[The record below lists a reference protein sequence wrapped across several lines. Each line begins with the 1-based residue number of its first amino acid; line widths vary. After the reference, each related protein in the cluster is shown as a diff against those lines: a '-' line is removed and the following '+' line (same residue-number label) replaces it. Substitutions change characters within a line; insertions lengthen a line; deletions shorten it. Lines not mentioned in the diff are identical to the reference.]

1 MQKKEITVKE
11 LENILYNF
19 KKINRDIDEKR
30 EFLQEIEKY
39 GMPKKSGSITSYTAA
54 MYERLDDEDKKAE
67 MVKKIRTEM
76 DHTQDLLLRILEAI
90 ESIRYDE
97 YFDIIRLRYFDRV
110 AMLSIRDRL
119 GISKSAVY
127 RHKDRLVRNIFE
139 QVCGNLRDKNIV

>member
-54 MYERLDDEDKKAE
+54 TYERLDDEDKKAE

-76 DHTQDLLLRILEAI
+76 DHTQDLLLRVSEAI

-110 AMLSIRDRL
+110 AMLDIRDRL

-127 RHKDRLVRNIFE
+127 RHKDRLVWNIFE
-139 QVCGNLRDKNIV
+139 QVCGN